1 MAASGRKQTAAVVV
15 LYRPDSSVL
24 DNVASYLDQVD
35 RVYAVDNSEEPD
47 SGFEARLGSLG
58 KVTHLALGAN
68 LGIARALNEGARAAL
83 AEGYSWLLTMDQDST
98 ATPHLVQELAA
109 CMDTDP
115 RIALVSPVHH
125 QVGMFIPKC
134 ESGCRDVLT
143 AMTSGNLVR
152 LQAWQAVGGFMEELF
167 IDSVDDEFC
176 LRLQQAGFRVV
187 ESGGTL
193 LHHRLGKMRRHRFPW
208 PCWTFNHSA
217 LRRYYITRNR
227 LVVGTRY
234 RSAYPH
240 YWRMLLVYMAK
251 DVAKILLYEEEKVQ
265 KITMM
270 LRGVR
275 DFMRGVLGPCP
286 GA

>member
-47 SGFEARLGSLG
+47 AEFEARLHSLG
-58 KVTHLALGAN
+58 QVTGLALGAN

-83 AEGYSWLLTMDQDST
+83 ADGYSRLLTMDQDST
-98 ATPHLVQELAA
+98 ATPMLVQELGA
-109 CMDTDP
+109 CLDTDP

-125 QVGMFIPKC
+125 QVGMFVGSC
-134 ESGCRDVLT
+134 EPGCRDVLT

-251 DVAKILLYEEEKVQ
+251 DVAKILLYEQEKVQ